1 MRSAILKNA
10 MTLEQAVGQ
19 QFLLMFEGREAPP
32 NQFLEI
38 LRRHFVSGVVLFRHK
53 NMGNLTELR
62 GLTQALQRAA
72 GESGQPP
79 LLIAADQEGGQLIAV
94 DQTTSFPGN
103 MALGATGSEKLA
115 YKVGRAIG
123 KELSAVGIN
132 VDFAPVCDVNSN
144 PLNPVIGTR
153 SFGEDPKLVARL
165 SAAVIRG
172 LQSAGVAATAKHF
185 PGHGD
190 TSSDS
195 HRGTPIV
202 MHNAKRI
209 RLVEL
214 VPFRAAVNSKV
225 RLVMT
230 AHIVMPALNGGSN
243 ELPATL
249 SPRILRDLL
258 RREIRF
264 NGVVVS
270 DALDMHAMEQGPGY
284 VAETMAAVAAGID
297 LLLFNHDLSRV
308 EPACS
313 NLVHAARRGLLSAD
327 AIHASA
333 RRILALKNWIK
344 RQPQQPLA
352 VIGCQEHLRLAQ
364 EVARK
369 SITLVRD
376 TARQLPLRMGPD
388 QKIAVAI
395 PRPQDLTPADTSSY
409 VKPVLAKALRRYH
422 SRVEEFSFAMNPAA
436 GEIGALCERL
446 AKCEMV
452 IIGTINATAHPGQ
465 AKLVKKLLKLR
476 AQLITV
482 ALRMPYDLAAY
493 PEASTY
499 ICTYSILPPSMEAL
513 TEALFGRIAFSGT
526 LPVTVPGVSAKKI
539 VK

>member
-1 MRSAILKNA
+1 MQRAITKNT

-19 QFLLMFEGREAPP
+19 QFLLTFEGREAPP
-32 NQFLEI
+32 DQFLEV
-38 LRRHFVSGVVLFRHK
+38 LRRQHVGGVVLFRHK

-62 GLTQALQRAA
+62 GLTQALQHAA
-72 GESGQPP
+72 AASRQPP
-79 LLIAADQEGGQLIAV
+79 LLIAADQEGGQLMAV
-94 DQTTSFPGN
+94 DQTTPFPGN

-115 YKVGRAIG
+115 YRVGRAIG

-153 SFGEDPKLVARL
+153 SFGEDAKLVARMSVAL
-165 SAAVIRG
+165 IRG
-172 LQSAGVAATAKHF
+172 LQSSGVAATAKHF

-195 HRGTPIV
+195 HRGAPIV
-202 MHNAKRI
+202 THDAKRI
-209 RLVEL
+209 RSVEL
-214 VPFRAAVNSKV
+214 VPFRAAVKSRV

-249 SPRILRDLL
+249 SRKILRDLL
-258 RREIRF
+258 RHKMRF
-264 NGVVVS
+264 NGVIVS
-270 DALDMHAMEQGPGY
+270 DALDMHAMEQGSGY

-313 NLVHAARRGLLSAD
+313 NLLQAARRGLLSAD
-327 AIHASA
+327 EIHASA

-344 RQPQQPLA
+344 RQPQEPLA
-352 VIGCQEHLRLAQ
+352 VIGCKEHLQLAQ

-369 SITLVRD
+369 SVTLVRD
-376 TARQLPLRMGPD
+376 TAQQLPLRVAPNER
-388 QKIAVAI
+388 IAVAI

-409 VKPVLAKALRRYH
+409 VKPVLADALRRFH
-422 SRVEEFSFAMNPAA
+422 PRVDEFSFGMGPARE
-436 GEIGALCERL
+436 EIGALCEQL
-446 AKCEMV
+446 AKYDVV
-452 IIGTINATAHPGQ
+452 ILGTINATAHPGQ
-465 AKLVKKLLKLR
+465 AELVKKLVR
-476 AQLITV
+476 QGTRMIAV

-493 PEASTY
+493 PEVPTY
-499 ICTYSILPPSMEAL
+499 VCTYSILPPSMEAL
-513 TEALFGRIAFSGT
+513 AEALFGQISLAGI
-526 LPVTVPGVSAKKI
+526 LPVTIPGVSVR